1 MFVLMRYALQM
12 VEDNLERWDKDFDN
26 LVLRRMSMT
35 HELKCNR
42 MGDDSARLKRARGTK
57 LLDSNTYRLALK
69 VVENEVTALGS
80 GQMVEEMPI
89 VLEEDLLKEGECW
102 VTDWEERGLEEH

>member
-1 MFVLMRYALQM
+1 
-12 VEDNLERWDKDFDN
+12 
-26 LVLRRMSMT
+26 MT
-35 HELKCNR
+35 HELKYNR